1 MKSRIDTVSDRA
13 SQDYKSSLCHP
24 TRTIVQLFCRSCISL
39 FDAMFITLV
48 QMLALVATVQGAVA
62 KTRNAVDDLQ
72 NQAIAALKGV
82 KTHGPQ
88 TCTLKNAAV
97 RKDWA
102 SMSSK
107 ERKAYTTA
115 VQCMLDSPSKSDP
128 ALVPGARNRYDDFVG
143 QHINQTLT
151 IHGTGNF
158 LTWVSNLT
166 SS

>member
-1 MKSRIDTVSDRA
+1 
-13 SQDYKSSLCHP
+13 
-24 TRTIVQLFCRSCISL
+24 
-39 FDAMFITLV
+39 MFVNLV
-48 QMLALVATVQGAVA
+48 QVLALVATVQGAVA
-62 KTRNAVDDLQ
+62 KPRNAIDDLQ
-72 NQAIAALKGV
+72 NQAIATLKGV

-88 TCTLKNAAV
+88 KCTLSKAAV

-102 SMSSK
+102 TMSGK

-166 SS
+166 CS